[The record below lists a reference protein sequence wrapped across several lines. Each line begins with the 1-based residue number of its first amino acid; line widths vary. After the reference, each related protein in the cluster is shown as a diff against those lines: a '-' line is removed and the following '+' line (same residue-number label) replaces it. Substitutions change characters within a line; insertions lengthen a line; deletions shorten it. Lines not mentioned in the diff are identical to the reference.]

1 MATSIAYAGGTIM
14 HFNLKNIISQ
24 LSLQQFKSDE
34 RGAVTV
40 DWVVL
45 TAAIIGLATAAWMAT
60 RDGTLSAA
68 NTVQN
73 GVANASIGPKDNN

>member
-1 MATSIAYAGGTIM
+1 MWPRNPHFAATSRKERSVGMATSIAYAGGTIM

-45 TAAIIGLATAAWMAT
+45 T
-60 RDGTLSAA
+60 
-68 NTVQN
+68 VQN